1 MITFRIDEFCH
12 PVIADFSQR
21 KAKLFAGDFPIQFFK
36 RFKADARQ
44 AVATVSVRLANFFV
58 CKQMK
63 AEAVN
68 VEVTAERAFVADFLL
83 KKVFVK
89 RGCSF

>member
-21 KAKLFAGDFPIQFFK
+21 KAKLFAGDFPVQFFK

-44 AVATVSVRLANFFV
+44 AVAAISVRLANFFV
-58 CKQMK
+58 RKQMK

-68 VEVTAERAFVADFLL
+68 VKIAAERAFVADFLL

-89 RGCSF
+89 SACSF